1 MRRSRSLSRTAIN
14 AGVLVGLLG
23 ATLSLHAAPE
33 IYPPLREGIEPA
45 VATLNVD
52 APMLQ
57 RGAGSYR
64 RNCSACH
71 GADGAGGGALW
82 SELTAKPNDLREPA
96 VMGRLSDM
104 DLARVIQYGGFEMP
118 PLPGIQREELVAL
131 VAYVRSLSYPDLQ
144 EVELHPLTGRTV
156 DGFVPVSAAK
166 LGDPDPGDWLMYRRT
181 WNAWGFSPLD
191 QVSRENVS
199 RLTLAWSRAMEP
211 GEQETTP
218 LVYDGTMFLAHPG
231 DVIQALDARTG
242 DLIWEYRGEP
252 VTAGKTRM
260 RNIAIYQDR
269 IFHFTKN
276 EPHLIALDA
285 RDGSL
290 LWKVPVDGDFSSGPV
305 IMGGKVVGGRSCS
318 PSDGPAACYIAA
330 YDPDTGAEIWRRNTI
345 VRPEEPG
352 GDSWGDLAWEDRRHV
367 GAWGSGSYDPALGL
381 IYWGTSVP
389 APSLERV
396 RGTPGG
402 DVLYSNSTLALDEK
416 TGEIAWYY
424 QHLPRDNWDM
434 DHVFE
439 RLLVDTRVRPD
450 PSAVQWINPAL
461 DRGEA
466 HKVVTGIP
474 GKTGI
479 VYTLNRE
486 TGEFLWAT
494 PTLNQN
500 LVTQI
505 DTATGEVHIDE
516 SLVVDAF
523 EEILV
528 CPGRAGGKNW
538 PAGAY
543 NPNTGLMY
551 QPQQNLCMLH
561 TGNAA
566 SPTPEEVYASSVV
579 FVEDPT
585 IDQTPYPVGRVDAVS
600 IESGRVAWTHQQRAG
615 MLSGLVATAGGL
627 VFGGDANR
635 RFKAFD
641 DLSGQVLWE
650 TILSGPVTGHPISY
664 QADGRQYIAVPV
676 GGGTAE
682 PERRVLSIHPEMKPS
697 RGINAI
703 FVFALPSD
711 GVAPGNQ
718 AGESRE

>member
-1 MRRSRSLSRTAIN
+1 
-14 AGVLVGLLG
+14 
-23 ATLSLHAAPE
+23 
-33 IYPPLREGIEPA
+33 
-45 VATLNVD
+45 
-52 APMLQ
+52 
-57 RGAGSYR
+57 
-64 RNCSACH
+64 
-71 GADGAGGGALW
+71 
-82 SELTAKPNDLREPA
+82 
-96 VMGRLSDM
+96 
-104 DLARVIQYGGFEMP
+104 MP

-131 VAYVRSLSYPDLQ
+131 VAFVRSLSHPDLQ

-156 DGFVPVSAAK
+156 DGFVPVTAAK

-218 LVYDGTMFLAHPG
+218 L
-231 DVIQALDARTG
+231 AL
-242 DLIWEYRGEP
+242 
-252 VTAGKTRM
+252 
-260 RNIAIYQDR
+260 
-269 IFHFTKN
+269 H
-276 EPHLIALDA
+276 
-285 RDGSL
+285 
-290 LWKVPVDGDFSSGPV
+290 
-305 IMGGKVVGGRSCS
+305 
-318 PSDGPAACYIAA
+318 
-330 YDPDTGAEIWRRNTI
+330 
-345 VRPEEPG
+345 EE
-352 GDSWGDLAWEDRRHV
+352 
-367 GAWGSGSYDPALGL
+367 
-381 IYWGTSVP
+381 
-389 APSLERV
+389 
-396 RGTPGG
+396 
-402 DVLYSNSTLALDEK
+402 

-439 RLLVDTRVRPD
+439 RLLVDTRVRPN
-450 PSAVQWINPAL
+450 PCSVQWINPAL

-479 VYTLNRE
+479 IYTLNRE
-486 TGEFLWAT
+486 TGKFLWAT

-500 LVTQI
+500 LVTHI

-516 SLVVDAF
+516 NLVVDAF

-538 PAGAY
+538 PSGAY

-711 GVAPGNQ
+711 GELPGN
-718 AGESRE
+718 